1 MWKNMKIDFTWR
13 IWLLIVILL
22 LSLLS
27 IFGSPTKIFQ
37 EGVLVTSVESN
48 STASN
53 EGLQKGQI
61 IEFVDGKTVINTKD
75 SEIIFFTNDFPEIT
89 VSEIPKT
96 NLVTGLD
103 ISGGSRALVK
113 PQDVSLSSEET
124 NDLVDLIRNRF
135 NVYGIEDVSVSK
147 VSDLSGDEYVRVEI
161 AGTTPE
167 DLRALISEQG
177 KFEAKIGEEVVFVGG
192 EKDITSVARS
202 GEQAVIESCQKSTE
216 FYFCNFRFTIFLS
229 EDAAKR
235 HADITSKLGTN
246 SSADGNYLSK
256 KLDLFIDG
264 KLVDSLF
271 INEGL
276 KGQVTT
282 QISITGS
289 GFGETEDDAYED
301 AFNSMNRL

>member
-1 MWKNMKIDFTWR
+1 MKIDFTWR

-61 IEFVDGKTVINTKD
+61 IEFVDGKKVTSLEDYLLIMNQKFPSENNLKTVINTKD

-124 NDLVDLIRNRF
+124 NGSVICSCKPKVTSASFKVFSNLYTFGVISLGGAEAISCE
-135 NVYGIEDVSVSK
+135 GI
-147 VSDLSGDEYVRVEI
+147 L
-161 AGTTPE
+161 
-167 DLRALISEQG
+167 
-177 KFEAKIGEEVVFVGG
+177 
-192 EKDITSVARS
+192 
-202 GEQAVIESCQKSTE
+202 
-216 FYFCNFRFTIFLS
+216 
-229 EDAAKR
+229 
-235 HADITSKLGTN
+235 
-246 SSADGNYLSK
+246 
-256 KLDLFIDG
+256 
-264 KLVDSLF
+264 
-271 INEGL
+271 
-276 KGQVTT
+276 
-282 QISITGS
+282 
-289 GFGETEDDAYED
+289 
-301 AFNSMNRL
+301 